1 MDRGVFV
8 NSREMNMCQVFLR
21 KTPVIYT
28 CRNLIHHHLFSNG
41 IVFSHR
47 RGRIKHDPHM
57 QEIMSDFWLPFCRDM
72 VDQIMAI
79 GFAVIRLVKMEDGLR
94 IPVIIDPS
102 CCRVK
107 MLYSYGTRDYLVL
120 DDQQEEIPDTF
131 VLDTFGY
138 SPTPK
143 GSLTSVV
150 VNLLPQVQYVNTLR
164 GTSLVMEQKRA
175 EPVIMT
181 ETVDTK
187 ADNIEGIQYDYYA
200 DGDMQDTS
208 DHNKFV
214 RNRNSV
220 QALAEQ
226 QDMYDNFFTN
236 GQVRSKGSNVLDNV
250 VTLPLGHKIVNVPQ
264 QTGRG
269 DLVAQVKAVDDVIC
283 AVMGVPRSLVM
294 ADTPHKSD
302 SEGTHQTFQKTVNYW
317 KHGVQT
323 ACEQVYNII
332 YADSIKKQMM
342 ESLGK
347 KRKRST
353 VEDVYA
359 LKKKMQVEITFPIS
373 PFISLGQLH
382 AHYTNGVLPWDTYVR
397 HACASS
403 SLPYVPVP
411 EPTQSSSDDQA
422 DSDEKSDKKKEKDDQ
437 ADSDEKSDKKK
448 EKDGQ
453 DKEKKDKK
461 KDSDKK

>member
-1 MDRGVFV
+1 MDSGVFV
-8 NSREMNMCQVFLR
+8 NPREITKSQLFLR
-21 KTPVIYT
+21 KTPVVYT

-41 IVFSHR
+41 IVFSHK
-47 RGRIKHDPHM
+47 RGKIKPAVHM
-57 QEIMSDFWLPFCRDM
+57 QEIMSDFWLPFCREM
-72 VDQIMAI
+72 VDQVLAV
-79 GFAVIRLVKMEDGLR
+79 GFAIIRLVKMEDGLVV
-94 IPVIIDPS
+94 PVIVDPS

-107 MLYSYGTRDYLVL
+107 MLYNLGSREYMIL

-138 SPTPK
+138 SPTPN
-143 GSLTSVV
+143 GRLTSVI
-150 VNLLPQVQYVNTLR
+150 VNLLPQIQYMNALR
-164 GTSLVMEQKRA
+164 GTSLFMEQKRS

-187 ADNIEGIQYDYYA
+187 ADNIEGVQYDYYA

-214 RNRNSV
+214 RNKNSI
-220 QALAEQ
+220 QALADQ
-226 QDMYDNFFTN
+226 QNMYDNFFTDGN
-236 GQVRSKGSNVLDNV
+236 MRSKGSSVLDNV
-250 VTLPLGHKIVNVPQ
+250 VTLPLGHKIVNVPP

-269 DLVAQVKAVDDVIC
+269 DLVAQIRGHDDVIC

-294 ADTPHKSD
+294 SDTPHKSD
-302 SEGTHQTFQKTVNYW
+302 AEGTHQTFQKTVHYW
-317 KHGVQT
+317 KNGVQS

-373 PFISLGQLH
+373 PFIGLAQLH
-382 AHYTNGVLPWDTYVR
+382 AHYTNGVLPWDTYVQ
-397 HACASS
+397 HACAAS

-411 EPTQSSSDDQA
+411 EPTEPSPDPNKKND
-422 DSDEKSDKKKEKDDQ
+422 DSDNKKNDDSDNKKKGG
-437 ADSDEKSDKKK
+437 AAV
-448 EKDGQ
+448 
-453 DKEKKDKK
+453 
-461 KDSDKK
+461 